1 MRQTQR
7 DYMKDTRSREN
18 LFINSPTHV
27 NVTQRENGFL
37 NAPSPVKT
45 TL

>member
-7 DYMKDTRSREN
+7 DYMKDTKSREN

-37 NAPSPVKT
+37 NAVEK
-45 TL
+45 LKGW